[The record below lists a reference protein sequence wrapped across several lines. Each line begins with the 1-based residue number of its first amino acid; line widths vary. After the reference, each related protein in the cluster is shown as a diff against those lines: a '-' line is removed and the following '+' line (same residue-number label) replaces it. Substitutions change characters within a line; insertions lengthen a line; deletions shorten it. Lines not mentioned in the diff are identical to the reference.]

1 MRSLSRLLSAA
12 SAPARSALAAP
23 PALAV
28 PRLLPL
34 AGLDPGVRRAV
45 AAVLVTAAALLAF
58 HVRTYAFLCDDA
70 FISFRYARN
79 FAHGHGLV
87 FNPGFERVEG
97 YSNFLWVVVL
107 AGLDRLGLEPPRAS
121 LLLSWASTLLL
132 WGLVVAFAA
141 RWAPRR
147 GAAWAVVVPAL
158 FLAANRSFAV
168 WASSGLETRA
178 FELCV
183 VAGTL
188 TLADELDD
196 ALAGSPLRLRCAW
209 WFALGALTRPDGVLF
224 GACALGAAA
233 LLLARRR
240 ALDLRRYAGGV
251 LPFALLVGA
260 HFAFRRLYY
269 GAWLPNTYYAKVG
282 GRTWWDAGLQ
292 YLAAFAVEYAVWLWA
307 PLVVLG
313 GVAFARAHRAHV
325 PALFAAVIVPHAL
338 FVTSIGGD
346 HFEYRPLDL
355 YLPLLFLLA
364 GRGAVV
370 LASPEDP
377 ELAAA
382 PEAARSSSRA
392 ARAHEVAAAGGAR
405 RGGLRRFGIAGYVA
419 LSLWMAFELP
429 WQSHVQFP
437 ARYLPGF
444 PGALTAEPERVPYL
458 DPALDP
464 LGRLPG
470 LRVLAAAHRALL
482 RSLSRR
488 FIGLREE
495 EHARFLA
502 TVVPEGKRLHQL
514 VEQGLLGADAYI
526 ATGAVGA
533 IPYFSGLRTLDRLG
547 LTDARVAHS
556 QPQAVRAMAHDRS
569 ASFEDA
575 RARGVDLWAADAV
588 HFLWRIGAPHAIEL
602 AARGVAFY
610 AADVGPGEDLLV
622 MLPRGLERTAARFP
636 RLHFQLGESDEF
648 LVRWFDRGTL
658 ALRDSLRRRDDDGV
672 RRDLAYL
679 LMMRG
684 RAADALA
691 EYTRVLAR
699 TPDDPGQLL
708 DASECQEELGRHAE
722 ARAGLER
729 ALALATMRG
738 DEALSRR
745 IQLRLQTIGTP

>member
-251 LPFALLVGA
+251 LPFALLVGS
-260 HFAFRRLYY
+260 
-269 GAWLPNTYYAKVG
+269 GASTTARG
-282 GRTWWDAGLQ
+282 SRTRTT
-292 YLAAFAVEYAVWLWA
+292 
-307 PLVVLG
+307 P
-313 GVAFARAHRAHV
+313 R
-325 PALFAAVIVPHAL
+325 
-338 FVTSIGGD
+338 
-346 HFEYRPLDL
+346 
-355 YLPLLFLLA
+355 LA
-364 GRGAVV
+364 GAPGGTR
-370 LASPEDP
+370 ASSTWRRS
-377 ELAAA
+377 
-382 PEAARSSSRA
+382 RSSTPCGCGRRSSCWAAWRSRA
-392 ARAHEVAAAGGAR
+392 RTGPTCR
-405 RGGLRRFGIAGYVA
+405 RC
-419 LSLWMAFELP
+419 S
-429 WQSHVQFP
+429 
-437 ARYLPGF
+437 
-444 PGALTAEPERVPYL
+444 
-458 DPALDP
+458 
-464 LGRLPG
+464 
-470 LRVLAAAHRALL
+470 
-482 RSLSRR
+482 
-488 FIGLREE
+488 
-495 EHARFLA
+495 
-502 TVVPEGKRLHQL
+502 
-514 VEQGLLGADAYI
+514 
-526 ATGAVGA
+526 
-533 IPYFSGLRTLDRLG
+533 
-547 LTDARVAHS
+547 
-556 QPQAVRAMAHDRS
+556 
-569 ASFEDA
+569 
-575 RARGVDLWAADAV
+575 
-588 HFLWRIGAPHAIEL
+588 
-602 AARGVAFY
+602 
-610 AADVGPGEDLLV
+610 
-622 MLPRGLERTAARFP
+622 PR
-636 RLHFQLGESDEF
+636 
-648 LVRWFDRGTL
+648 
-658 ALRDSLRRRDDDGV
+658 
-672 RRDLAYL
+672 
-679 LMMRG
+679 
-684 RAADALA
+684 
-691 EYTRVLAR
+691 
-699 TPDDPGQLL
+699 
-708 DASECQEELGRHAE
+708 
-722 ARAGLER
+722 
-729 ALALATMRG
+729 
-738 DEALSRR
+738 
-745 IQLRLQTIGTP
+745 